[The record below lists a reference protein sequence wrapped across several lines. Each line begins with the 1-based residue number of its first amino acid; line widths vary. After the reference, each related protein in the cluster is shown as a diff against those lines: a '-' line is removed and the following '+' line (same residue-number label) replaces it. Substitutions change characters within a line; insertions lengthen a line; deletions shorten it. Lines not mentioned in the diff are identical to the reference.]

1 MSKLLDRLRRPD
13 FESTI
18 LSCTLLVDV
27 GEGGRPVPGAKD
39 TVRERR
45 NEDSLAFGVCSELP
59 ALLRRIGQRA
69 MFAEAMLVS
78 YA

>member
-18 LSCTLLVDV
+18 LSCTPVVDV
-27 GEGGRPVPGAKD
+27 GDRGRPVPGAKE

-45 NEDSLAFGVCSELP
+45 IEDSLAFVG
-59 ALLRRIGQRA
+59 
-69 MFAEAMLVS
+69 S
-78 YA
+78 Y